1 MLEFITKAGFP
12 SIALLLG
19 GIMIIVAIIKNI
31 ALEKVKIQLTGN
43 QPGQLAAVG
52 VLFILGGIALQYFPP
67 GGAVE
72 SPAEVEV
79 HSTLYALQTQ
89 VAKPTG
95 GTEQASTNPT
105 SSIPLPEASPTNSF
119 PISTPTPLPFTLTPD
134 SAALSLGE
142 LYCTNFYSIRVRQGP
157 SEEYPIQ
164 SVIENPNNL
173 SNPDCLLFDFRMPD
187 NSWIRIAPEQE
198 NSKYAQH
205 EGGWVVSDQFRPLDF
220 EKLRVYIP
228 ENVMSGLYCV
238 ASRYGV
244 KIRTCPREGCR
255 EVGYLTLQD
264 CVFMDGRSSDS
275 LWVRIASDKNDDK
288 YAAYAGN
295 WVSTYYLAPFEF
307 TAGYQPYFR
316 YYFELL
322 PILEQVPTPSG

>member
-19 GIMIIVAIIKNI
+19 GIMVIVAIVKNI
-31 ALEKVKIQLTGN
+31 ALEKVKIQLTGS
-43 QPGQLAAVG
+43 QPSQLAAVG
-52 VLFILGGIALQYFPP
+52 ALFIIGGIALQYFPP
-67 GGAVE
+67 GDSVAT
-72 SPAEVEV
+72 PTDVEV
-79 HSTLYALQTQ
+79 YSTLYALQTQ
-89 VAKPTG
+89 VAKPAG
-95 GTEQASTNPT
+95 GTEQASFNPT
-105 SSIPLPEASPTNSF
+105 SSIPSPEVSPTNSF
-119 PISTPTPLPFTLTPD
+119 AISTPTLIPFTLTPE
-134 SAALSLGE
+134 SASQSLGE
-142 LYCTNFYSIRVRQGP
+142 LYCTNFYSIRVRKGP
-157 SEEYPIQ
+157 SEEYPVQ

-187 NSWIRIAPEQE
+187 NSWIRIAPGQE

-220 EKLRVYIP
+220 EKLNVYIP
-228 ENVMSGLYCV
+228 DNVMSGLYCV

-244 KIRTCPREGCR
+244 KIRTCPRESCR

-275 LWVRIASDKNDDK
+275 LWVRISSDKNDDK

-322 PILEQVPTPSG
+322 PVLEPIPTPSG